1 MAYFEKNSYD
11 DDFLYSY
18 YCVNGF
24 ILVNYVNPTG
34 IEAYIEDETFYDA
47 VKDSYKNIDLSG
59 RNKRD
64 IERFNAKMQ
73 KTADWLRKQA
83 NAIYF

>member
-11 DDFLYSY
+11 DDFRYSY
-18 YCVNGF
+18 YGVNGF
-24 ILVNYVNPTG
+24 ILGNYVNPTG